1 MWISMYNCKFHIYT
15 CLFNDLYRI
24 LNKTIIQKIVV
35 VKLAL
40 KIKKYEVSGFSL
52 HRFSEDFF
60 F

>member
-1 MWISMYNCKFHIYT
+1 MYNCKFHIYT

-52 HRFSEDFF
+52 QRFSEDFF